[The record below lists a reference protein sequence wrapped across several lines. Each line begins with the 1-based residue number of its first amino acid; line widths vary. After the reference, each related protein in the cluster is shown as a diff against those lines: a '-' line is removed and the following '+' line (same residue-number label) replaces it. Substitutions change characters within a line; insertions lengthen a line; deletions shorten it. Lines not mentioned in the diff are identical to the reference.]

1 MKDNELQMMMQK
13 IEKEF
18 NEKRKNNNHLA
29 SNKGK
34 GKGDDASAAKKADN
48 ATEAKPVNETLVK
61 E

>member
-34 GKGDDASAAKKADN
+34 GKDDAAAAKKADN
-48 ATEAKPVNETLVK
+48 ATAAKPVNETLVK